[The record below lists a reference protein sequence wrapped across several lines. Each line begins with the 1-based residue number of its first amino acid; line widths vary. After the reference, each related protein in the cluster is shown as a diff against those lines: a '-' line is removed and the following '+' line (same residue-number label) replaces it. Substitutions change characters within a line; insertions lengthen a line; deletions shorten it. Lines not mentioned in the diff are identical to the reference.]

1 MYFTFN
7 KSTIKEY
14 ICRQLNILFQNE
26 DKNTVQNVT
35 IRTGRNW

>member
-1 MYFTFN
+1 MYFTHN

-26 DKNTVQNVT
+26 DKSTVQDIT
-35 IRTGRNW
+35 IRTGRSW